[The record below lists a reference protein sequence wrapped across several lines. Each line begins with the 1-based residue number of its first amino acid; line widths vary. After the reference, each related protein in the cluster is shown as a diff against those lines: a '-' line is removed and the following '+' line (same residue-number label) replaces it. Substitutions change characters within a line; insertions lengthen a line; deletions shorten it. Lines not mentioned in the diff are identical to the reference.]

1 MDISMNNVDLFYL
14 TNNVDLKKMTKQ
26 NLNKKTQIDM
36 TFYIERIKKQTNILL
51 NNKEKGVELDDK
63 IHSAFLNYV
72 RLTIENFKFID
83 KRDIIQK
90 DYVNI
95 KKKKEKETNFNLEK
109 TNNLMRKNKKKKI
122 GKLTDSL
129 DIKINYKT
137 EKKMFYPKKKIIN
150 LKDDCLRT
158 KGV

>member
-14 TNNVDLKKMTKQ
+14 TNNIDLKKMRKH
-26 NLNKKTQIDM
+26 NLNNKTKLDM
-36 TFYIERIKKQTNILL
+36 SFYIERIKKQTNILL
-51 NNKEKGVELDDK
+51 NNDKKSLDLDDK
-63 IHSAFLNYV
+63 IQSAFLNYV
-72 RLTIENFKFID
+72 RLSIENFKFID

-109 TNNLMRKNKKKKI
+109 TNKIMEKKKKEKV

-150 LKDDCLRT
+150 LKEDCLRT

>member
-109 TNNLMRKNKKKKI
+109 TNNLMRKNKNKKI

>member
-1 MDISMNNVDLFYL
+1 MR
-14 TNNVDLKKMTKQ
+14 KH
-26 NLNKKTQIDM
+26 NLNNKTKLDM
-36 TFYIERIKKQTNILL
+36 SFYIERIKKQTNILL
-51 NNKEKGVELDDK
+51 NNDKKSLDLDDK
-63 IHSAFLNYV
+63 IQSAFLNYV
-72 RLTIENFKFID
+72 RLSIENFKFID

-109 TNNLMRKNKKKKI
+109 TNKIMEKKKKEKV

-150 LKDDCLRT
+150 LKEDCLRT